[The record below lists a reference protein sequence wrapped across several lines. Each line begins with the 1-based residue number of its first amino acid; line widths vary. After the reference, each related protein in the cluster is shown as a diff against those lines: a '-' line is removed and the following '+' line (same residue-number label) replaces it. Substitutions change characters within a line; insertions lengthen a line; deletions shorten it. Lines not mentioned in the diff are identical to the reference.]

1 MFLPACHTTG
11 FAWVPL
17 YDYTKLHS
25 CRLVQCI
32 TVSYWASVGPVPL
45 VFYCASV
52 FTHLFF
58 FFVTCSVSCTFCVY
72 VLCAPSHLAPRIPFL
87 YTVVRHTLSVCCFS
101 TLRRFGRFASDC
113 IDTANLPHRDFV
125 FIHPSSSASLVAGRL
140 NYWVM
145 QAVSAANVRGS
156 VIRAHDVRKFTF
168 SVNWTR
174 RADLPH
180 ILWVL
185 GISSPFSLPLP
196 HYMSVRPSQ
205 LCSCG
210 VPSVNGLS
218 GPAGLPRLRV
228 FSPSD
233 ARWWSVGFLWAAN
246 VPISVFYHVPCALFF
261 VVVCTYCM

>member
-1 MFLPACHTTG
+1 MYYCILLGLCRSCAPRFLLCISLYASFFFSSLVPCPVPSVCMYSVLLHIWRPAYRSCIPLFGTHCPSVVFLPSDDSA
-11 FAWVPL
+11 V
-17 YDYTKLHS
+17 
-25 CRLVQCI
+25 
-32 TVSYWASVGPVPL
+32 
-45 VFYCASV
+45 
-52 FTHLFF
+52 
-58 FFVTCSVSCTFCVY
+58 
-72 VLCAPSHLAPRIPFL
+72 
-87 YTVVRHTLSVCCFS
+87 
-101 TLRRFGRFASDC
+101 FASDC
-113 IDTANLPHRDFV
+113 IDTANLPHLDFV

-140 NYWVM
+140 NYGVV

-156 VIRAHDVRKFTF
+156 VIRAHDVRKFAF

-174 RADLPH
+174 RANLPH

-233 ARWWSVGFLWAAN
+233 ARWLSVGLLCSAN

>member
-1 MFLPACHTTG
+1 MYYCILLGLCRSCAPRFLLCIS
-11 FAWVPL
+11 L
-17 YDYTKLHS
+17 Y
-25 CRLVQCI
+25 
-32 TVSYWASVGPVPL
+32 AS
-45 VFYCASV
+45 
-52 FTHLFF
+52 

-87 YTVVRHTLSVCCFS
+87 YTVVRHTLSFCCFS

-125 FIHPSSSASLVAGRL
+125 FIHPSSSASVVAGRL

-156 VIRAHDVRKFTF
+156 VIRAPGSVIRAPGSVIRAHDVRKFAF
-168 SVNWTR
+168 SVNGTR
-174 RADLPH
+174 RADLPD

-185 GISSPFSLPLP
+185 GISSRFSLPLP
-196 HYMSVRPSQ
+196 HYMSFRPSQ

-210 VPSVNGLS
+210 VPSVNGLN

-233 ARWWSVGFLWAAN
+233 ARWWSVGFLWAAD

>member
-1 MFLPACHTTG
+1 MYYCILLGLCRSCAPRFLLG
-11 FAWVPL
+11 ISL
-17 YDYTKLHS
+17 Y
-25 CRLVQCI
+25 
-32 TVSYWASVGPVPL
+32 AS
-45 VFYCASV
+45 
-52 FTHLFF
+52 

-101 TLRRFGRFASDC
+101 TLRRFSRFASDC
-113 IDTANLPHRDFV
+113 IDTAHLPHRDFV
-125 FIHPSSSASLVAGRL
+125 FIHHSSSASLVAGRL

-156 VIRAHDVRKFTF
+156 VIRAHDVRKFAF
-168 SVNWTR
+168 RVNWTR

-233 ARWWSVGFLWAAN
+233 AQWWSVGFLWAAN